1 MKRILSAVYYSAGSA
16 TAVFLFQSFYF
27 HFDRNGIMDTGWG
40 LPIYFFITMAPGFIF
55 YLLGFLLFSRDEA
68 EDMLPVLLLFSPA
81 IISFLYNGAAFL
93 MKTDYRFLLKDYGT
107 AEYSPSLLSSEK
119 QFKGLIR
126 FGGEFTLSEK
136 PFSVTYTRA
145 PKKNSSGGSYTL
157 HFFPVINSANDE
169 TVGFI
174 NSFPFSSYKDL
185 ENISKKNLHG
195 FLNSCEYN
203 VSEKYS
209 RTQNPKKLSGKFF
222 CLKYFPKEEFN
233 LQEFS
238 EKAWQILWI
247 LSAVHF
253 FICTAILFFW
263 RDEDKLSV

>member
-1 MKRILSAVYYSAGSA
+1 L
-16 TAVFLFQSFYF
+16 AVFLFQSFYF
-27 HFDRNGIMDTGWG
+27 HFDKNGLMDTGWG
-40 LPIYFFITMAPGFIF
+40 LPIYFLITMSPGLIF

-93 MKTDYRFLLKDYGT
+93 MKTDYRFLLKDHGT

-119 QFKGLIR
+119 RFKGLIR

-157 HFFPVINSANDE
+157 HFFPVINSTNEE

-185 ENISKKNLHG
+185 GNNPGKNLSG
-195 FLNSCEYN
+195 FLNACEYN
-203 VSEKYS
+203 VSEKYGK
-209 RTQNPKKLSGKFF
+209 TPNAKKLSEKIF
-222 CLKYFPKEEFN
+222 CLKYFPEEEFN

-238 EKAWQILWI
+238 EKAWPILWI

-253 FICTAILFFW
+253 FICTAILLFW
-263 RDEDKLSV
+263 KEK